1 MANFESVLAG
11 IPGYGGYLA
20 KERYNRQNEAGD
32 VQQVAALSS
41 LLGGIQQQKMQ
52 QEKIAQTA
60 KLKDVLAGLTPEQT
74 ADPRYMKSLFLQHA
88 NPHDALMALSKNPME
103 GLPDIVK
110 TASLAEQYRGAGN
123 TKMADLLDAKLK
135 KDTSTETSSGQEQD
149 AHLLKVKMALERGEQ
164 VAPED
169 MAKAQ
174 LIYYNKTAP
183 RLDPATGQIATP
195 NIPGFDPS
203 RIAPRQPMP
212 APQISGVPRSSAG
225 NQYAAMREQVNA
237 PLAPTMETP
246 GNANDLADI
255 DRQLSDPRTTSAKRA
270 ALEDAKAVINADMA
284 RNPGK
289 LNISGIPES
298 RMSVSAPTKDNY
310 TDVHYD
316 EKQGKWFGLS
326 KKLGRVVEVP
336 GDMKPSPKLKDIP
349 QSTLNGMMENNR
361 SLVKIDEAL
370 NAIQGKQDAL
380 PQGVKADKAAT
391 GFKGY
396 LPNAILSRV
405 DPQGVDA
412 RALIADIGSLKIHD
426 RSGPAV
432 TASESPRLMP
442 FIPLATDEP
451 ATVVKKLNNF
461 KREYSL
467 MQQEANDYYNEANG
481 FKPYKPASGT
491 RAPGRNV
498 MDEADAILKG
508 G

>member
-41 LLGGIQQQKMQ
+41 LLGGVQQQKMQ
-52 QEKIAQTA
+52 QEQIAQTA
-60 KLKDVLAGLTPEQT
+60 KLKDVLSNLTPEQT
-74 ADPRYMKSLFLQHA
+74 SDPRYMKSLFLQHA

-103 GLPDIVK
+103 GMPELVK
-110 TASLAEQYRGAGN
+110 LSALSKQARAAGD
-123 TKMADLLDAKLK
+123 TGTADLIDAKLK
-135 KDTSTETSSGQEQD
+135 KDTSTETSKEQENINFLTDLSLRARSGKPFTE
-149 AHLLKVKMALERGEQ
+149 AEAT
-164 VAPED
+164 
-169 MAKAQ
+169 KATA
-174 LIYYNKTAP
+174 IYRMMNAP
-183 RLDPATGQIATP
+183 RFDPATGQTYTP
-195 NIPGFDPS
+195 NMGAQFDPE
-203 RIAPRQPMP
+203 R
-212 APQISGVPRSSAG
+212 
-225 NQYAAMREQVNA
+225 
-237 PLAPTMETP
+237 
-246 GNANDLADI
+246 
-255 DRQLSDPRTTSAKRA
+255 
-270 ALEDAKAVINADMA
+270 
-284 RNPGK
+284 
-289 LNISGIPES
+289 
-298 RMSVSAPTKDNY
+298 
-310 TDVHYD
+310 H
-316 EKQGKWFGLS
+316 FGLS
-326 KKLGRVVEVP
+326 APGAKLLGEGGSYPDIKVDGVRTPEPRMMVTEPTKPVLTDIKEDGRGGYVGFNKNTGKMEKVVSDVAP
-336 GDMKPSPKLKDIP
+336 PTKPLKDIP

-361 SLVKIDEAL
+361 SLVKIDQAL

-380 PQGVKADKAAT
+380 PQDVKADKAAT

-426 RSGPAV
+426 RSGAAV

-442 FIPLATDEP
+442 FIPLATDDP

-467 MQQEANDYYNEANG
+467 MQQEAGDYYNEANG